1 MIKRHRHTSNRTLT
15 SGRDCVSSGGSS
27 WDIIINMENGIQGK
41 TCNGFL
47 GYNLAMEVSG
57 MNFN

>member
-1 MIKRHRHTSNRTLT
+1 MTRRHRHSSNRTPT
-15 SGRDCVSSGGSS
+15 SGRDRISSGVILGY
-27 WDIIINMENGIQGK
+27 NYQYGNGIQGK